1 MNKIYKL
8 LSITMLSAAATVSF
22 ADDNKVVAT
31 YNDIKV
37 TEKEVVTKML
47 QQPQIRPMLEK
58 KSFSELDQ
66 GLRGHLVRN
75 FVIAKLVEKKANEE
89 KIKDTPEFAKKL
101 EETKEQLAQQI
112 LLENIVS
119 ESVTD
124 KAVSEEYNKMVAE
137 LKGKK
142 EVKASHILVETEEKA
157 KEIKAKL
164 DKGGKFE
171 DLAAEYSMDEGSKN
185 KGGELDY
192 FGEGQL
198 VPEFE
203 KAAFNMKA
211 GELSAPVKSQF
222 GWHIIKVK
230 DVRAV
235 EIPPKSEVESGIK
248 GGLQK
253 KAVEKYIDSILDKAN
268 LKITV
273 EYPSD
278 KAE

>member
-1 MNKIYKL
+1 MNKISKL
-8 LSITMLSAAATVSF
+8 LSITMLSAAASVCF
-22 ADDNKVVAT
+22 ADDNTVVAT

-47 QQPQIRPMLEK
+47 QQPQIRPMLES

-75 FVIAKLVEKKANEE
+75 FVIAKLVEKKAKEE
-89 KIKDTPEFAKKL
+89 KIKETAEFAKKL
-101 EETKEQLAQQI
+101 EETKDQLAQQI
-112 LLENIVS
+112 LLEKVIN
-119 ESVTD
+119 ESVTE
-124 KAVSEEYNKMVAE
+124 KAVADEYNKMVAE

-142 EVKASHILVETEEKA
+142 EIKASHILVETEEKA

-171 DLAAEYSMDEGSKN
+171 ELAAEYSMDEGSKN
-185 KGGELDY
+185 KGGELEY

-203 KAAFNMKA
+203 KAAFSMKA

-230 DVRAV
+230 DVRAL

-253 KAVEKYIDSILDKAN
+253 KAVEKYVDSLLEKAD